1 MLVDILYRCA
11 YRVGHPLARQWWR
24 LRRPRGRGVAV
35 AVWWQGRLLAV
46 RPSYRR
52 GYDLPG
58 GGVEPGETAVAAAV
72 RELAEELAVAVPPGE
87 LRQAARLDFVLDHRR
102 IDETLF
108 AWHPAAPPHLRVD
121 RREIVWAGFMAPA
134 ALAGA
139 PLTPSLRHALS
150 LPYPAPPYPTLA
162 YPAGPRR

>member
-24 LRRPRGRGVAV
+24 LRQPHGRGVAV

-58 GGVEPGETAVAAAV
+58 GGVEPGETAVEAAR
-72 RELAEELAVAVPPGE
+72 RELAEELGVAVPPWE
-87 LRQAARLDFVLDHRR
+87 LEEAARLYFVIDHRR

-108 AWHPAAPPHLRVD
+108 AWHPARPPELRVD

-139 PLTPSLRHALS
+139 RLTPSLRHALA
-150 LPYPAPPYPTLA
+150 LPYPALPP
-162 YPAGPRR
+162 R